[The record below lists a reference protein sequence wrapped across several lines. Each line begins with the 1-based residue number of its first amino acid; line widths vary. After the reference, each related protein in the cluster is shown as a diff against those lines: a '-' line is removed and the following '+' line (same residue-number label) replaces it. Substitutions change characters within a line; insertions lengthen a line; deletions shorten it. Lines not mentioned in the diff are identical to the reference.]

1 MRVRQGI
8 LDEPYVGT
16 VSLKLPQSD
25 NIVSERREN
34 EFILFHDRANVR
46 CINDTK

>member
-1 MRVRQGI
+1 MRGRQGI

-25 NIVSERREN
+25 EADELLGEI
-34 EFILFHDRANVR
+34 
-46 CINDTK
+46 